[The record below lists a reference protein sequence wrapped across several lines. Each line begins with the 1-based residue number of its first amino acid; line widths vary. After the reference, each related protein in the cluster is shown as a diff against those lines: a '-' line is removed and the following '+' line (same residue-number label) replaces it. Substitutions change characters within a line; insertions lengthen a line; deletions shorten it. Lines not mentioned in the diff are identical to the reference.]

1 MKVTVLVRPKEGI
14 LDPQGEAIRQALTTL
29 GYPASS
35 VRAGRVFDV
44 ELDVDDA
51 AEAERVGREAADR
64 VLANGLIEGYE
75 VVVEGYEARGA
86 RGRGR
91 VSRRPRIGVISFPG
105 HATTATRCVRPSSRA
120 ARPSRCGTAMPIW
133 TAAAA

>member
-35 VRAGRVFDV
+35 VRAGRVFDLQ
-44 ELDVDDA
+44 LDVADA
-51 AEAERVGREAADR
+51 GEAERVGREAADR

-75 VVVEGYEARGA
+75 VVVEEA
-86 RGRGR
+86 
-91 VSRRPRIGVISFPG
+91 VVEE
-105 HATTATRCVRPSSRA
+105 A
-120 ARPSRCGTAMPIW
+120 AG
-133 TAAAA
+133 

>member
-35 VRAGRVFDV
+35 VRAGRRVRRR
-44 ELDVDDA
+44 A
-51 AEAERVGREAADR
+51 RRRATPAEAERIGREAADR

-75 VVVEGYEARGA
+75 VVVEGVAAGCRRG
-86 RGRGR
+86 RRRGHGRGR
-91 VSRRPRIGVISFPG
+91 EEV
-105 HATTATRCVRPSSRA
+105 A
-120 ARPSRCGTAMPIW
+120 AE
-133 TAAAA
+133 

>member
-1 MKVTVLVRPKEGI
+1 MRVTVLVRPKEGI

-44 ELDVDDA
+44 ELDIDDP
-51 AEAERVGREAADR
+51 AEAARVGREAADR

-75 VVVEGYEARGA
+75 VVVEEAVAEEPAG
-86 RGRGR
+86 
-91 VSRRPRIGVISFPG
+91 
-105 HATTATRCVRPSSRA
+105 
-120 ARPSRCGTAMPIW
+120 
-133 TAAAA
+133 

>member
-1 MKVTVLVRPKEGI
+1 VKVTVLVRPKDGI

-35 VRAGRVFDV
+35 VRAGRVFDI
-44 ELDVDDA
+44 ELDVTDA

-75 VVVEGYEARGA
+75 VVVEDVAAQDAADVAAE
-86 RGRGR
+86 
-91 VSRRPRIGVISFPG
+91 P
-105 HATTATRCVRPSSRA
+105 TAEDAEEV
-120 ARPSRCGTAMPIW
+120 TAE
-133 TAAAA
+133 

>member
-1 MKVTVLVRPKEGI
+1 MTVLVRPKEGI

-44 ELDVDDA
+44 ELDVTDA
-51 AEAERVGREAADR
+51 AEAERIGREAADR

-75 VVVEGYEARGA
+75 MVIGGAEPVAESPETVAEGYG
-86 RGRGR
+86 
-91 VSRRPRIGVISFPG
+91 
-105 HATTATRCVRPSSRA
+105 
-120 ARPSRCGTAMPIW
+120 
-133 TAAAA
+133 AAAE